1 MIDLRRAPVV
11 RALVPFT
18 AGSLAGYLGHPVP
31 GQDGWALPCLILC
44 LAIWL
49 IQLLLFFFCLRV
61 PQVRAMPFSLISA
74 GLFFLTGLG
83 TGALERPEDPGLPEG
98 ERIMVSGLVM
108 DGPVE
113 RNGRIAFTMGLRMAG
128 RMDTAHPV
136 RTIVKATMEMPSDS
150 LLPESGESWRLCGRP
165 VAIQGSGNPG
175 EPDYPAMM
183 QRKGCWYRFY
193 CDTLPGLN
201 VKVAGI
207 PDRRLNAARIRRAV
221 AALWEGPPESVSL
234 LKAVCL
240 GDRSGLNEEMRQ
252 SYARAGGM
260 HLLAVSG
267 LHVGLIWWVLH
278 RILSFMVRLF
288 RREVCRAVPVTLLI
302 WFYAYVTGFSSSVCR
317 SVTMF
322 TFFSAARLTGH
333 RGHPVNAVLVS
344 AFFLVTVHPG
354 RALDV
359 GFQLSYAAILAIVT
373 LHPVLK
379 SLIRLNNP
387 VLKYVWE
394 GACVSI
400 AAQAGTLPL
409 VIHYFHQAPL
419 YALFTNLLAIP
430 LLSCI
435 IALFVASVPL
445 VAAGIGAGPVN
456 RLLVFLGGM
465 MNRVMETVSSIPGS
479 VVGNLFPD
487 PLCMLLFMVAIF
499 LAILIA
505 NRRGRLPVYLLMLT
519 VCLIL
524 FRSAQVRD
532 HRVHSSQLVVG
543 HFNGASMVTM
553 RQGLQVDHYIWCGD
567 PEQVAYMDRYIESA
581 WGNRCYETSVVWTDR
596 AFSAESRSQWAATPL
611 SSGGISACS
620 PLGCGAWIVGS
631 REWRG
636 LVVTGVLDEEKVG
649 ILSDV
654 KPDFILLSGE
664 PPLSPGLKEL
674 LASISC
680 DVIAD
685 GSNRAWYR
693 DRLGD
698 LCGQVYVTGK
708 KGAYLEPV

>member
-18 AGSLAGYLGHPVP
+18 AGSLAGYLGHPAP
-31 GQDGWALPCLILC
+31 GQDGWALPCLVLF
-44 LAIWL
+44 LALWL
-49 IQLLLFFFCLRV
+49 VQLLFYFIYLWVPRVQAGLF
-61 PQVRAMPFSLISA
+61 SIISA
-74 GLFFLTGLG
+74 GLFFLTGFG
-83 TGALERPEDPGLPEG
+83 TGAADRPVDPGLPEG
-98 ERIMVSGLVM
+98 ERIVVSGLVLEE
-108 DGPVE
+108 PVE
-113 RNGRIAFTMGLRMAG
+113 RSGKEVFTMGLRVLG
-128 RMDTAHPV
+128 TMDTAYPV
-136 RTIVKATMEMPSDS
+136 RTVVKVYLEMPPGS
-150 LLPESGESWRLCGRP
+150 LPPAAGETWRLCGRP
-165 VAIQGSGNPG
+165 AAILGSGNPG
-175 EPDYPAMM
+175 EPGYPAMM
-183 QRKGCWYRFY
+183 HRKGCWYRLY

-201 VKVAGI
+201 VKMAGI
-207 PDRRLNAARIRRAV
+207 PERRLNAARIRGAV
-221 AALWEGPPESVSL
+221 SGMWEGPPEAVSI

-252 SYARAGGM
+252 DYARAGGM

-278 RILSFMVRLF
+278 RGLFFMARLL
-288 RREVCRAVPVTLLI
+288 RREVYRALPVTLLI

-333 RGHPVNAVLVS
+333 RGHPVNAILVS
-344 AFFLVTVHPG
+344 AFLLVAVHPG
-354 RALDV
+354 RILDV
-359 GFQLSYAAILAIVT
+359 GFQLSYSAILAIVT
-373 LHPVLK
+373 LQPVLK
-379 SLIRLNNP
+379 SLVRVNNP
-387 VLKYVWE
+387 VLKYLWE

-409 VIHYFHQAPL
+409 VILYFHQAPL

-445 VAAGIGAGPVN
+445 AAAGIGTGPVS

-465 MNRVMETVSSIPGS
+465 MNRVMETISSIPGS

-487 PLCMLLFMVAIF
+487 PLCLLLFMVAIF
-499 LAILIA
+499 LGILIV
-505 NRRGRLPVYLLMLT
+505 NRRGRLPAYLLMLA
-519 VCLIL
+519 VSLIL
-524 FRSAQVRD
+524 LRSAQVRD

-543 HFNGASMVTM
+543 HFSGGTMVTL

-581 WGNRCYETSVVWTDR
+581 WGNRCYEASVVWADR
-596 AFSAESRSQWAATPL
+596 ALSTGSRPGWAPGPEV
-611 SSGGISACS
+611 SGGISACS
-620 PLGCGAWIVGS
+620 LLGGGAWIIRS

-636 LVVTGVLDEEKVG
+636 LVVTGALDAERAG
-649 ILSDV
+649 ILSDLE
-654 KPDFILLSGE
+654 PDFILLSGE
-664 PPLSPGLKEL
+664 PPLSPWLKEMPV
-674 LASISC
+674 SKNC

-685 GSNRAWYR
+685 GSNREWYT
-693 DRLGD
+693 DRLGK
-698 LCGQVYVTGK
+698 LWGHAHITRRQ
-708 KGAYLEPV
+708 GAYLGPE